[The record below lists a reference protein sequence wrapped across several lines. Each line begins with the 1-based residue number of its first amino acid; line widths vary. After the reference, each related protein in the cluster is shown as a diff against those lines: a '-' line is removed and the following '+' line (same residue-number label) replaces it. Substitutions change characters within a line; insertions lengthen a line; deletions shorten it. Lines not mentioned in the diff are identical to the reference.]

1 ARYSP
6 PPFDAPKRERTA
18 IKFPSTTSSSARYV
32 NDSDDEEATV
42 SVSPTFKLSSDVS
55 PPRRKTPVNRG
66 ANNSDSGVVH
76 TIENVGVSKIGDG
89 SKLVVTLPDG
99 TNIKVDAT
107 TSSSQKKVAFKGTKK
122 VGDKSE
128 SVEIETDDAGAKSD
142 PADDDYKPSRS
153 RKKSDDS
160 A

>member
-1 ARYSP
+1 MAEGSSSLRRRDQIKSKARYSP
-6 PPFDAPKRERTA
+6 PPFDAPKRDRTA

-99 TNIKVDAT
+99 TNIKVWIGFVGPSL
-107 TSSSQKKVAFKGTKK
+107 TSINWLFVC
-122 VGDKSE
+122 DL
-128 SVEIETDDAGAKSD
+128 
-142 PADDDYKPSRS
+142 
-153 RKKSDDS
+153 
-160 A
+160 